1 MVGSEWWAID
11 LLYSQS
17 SRAVHITL
25 PYHTN
30 KQARAA
36 DQMVGC
42 LHKGIRRHAVHTTLP
57 YHTNKQARAA
67 DGGQRMVGCSHS
79 NSPSRRAYK
88 LQHVLITPISK
99 RALQV

>member
-1 MVGSEWWAID
+1 VVGSEWWAID

-36 DQMVGC
+36 DRMVGC
-42 LHKGIRRHAVHTTLP
+42 PHKGIRRHAVHTTLP
-57 YHTNKQARAA
+57 YHTNKQAL
-67 DGGQRMVGCSHS
+67 QMVGNEWWAAHIVIR
-79 NSPSRRAYK
+79 RRAVHTSYNTS
-88 LQHVLITPISK
+88 LSHQ
-99 RALQV
+99 